1 MNPTTPAPPP
11 VWPGYAVPAGS
22 YATPAVRHTSHIRL
36 FVILIIALALIVAA
50 VVTVSALI
58 TPSTAAHNCPPQCGR
73 PPTGPRLGQPG
84 AVPPGLGQPG
94 TVPPP
99 GAPVSSFPRFT
110 ADTGQFS
117 VAYDP
122 RATATL
128 GSNGVKLA
136 YDGINSYATFF
147 GRPAGNQTPRDIAE
161 TLIQSAYPG
170 AKTAYQIPNAMIGYQ
185 RGYGEIDD
193 FYPQGGASSAEDI
206 RVLVMVAVKNGYA
219 LIATAT
225 GPYEQWG
232 KHVDDGHPSGAN
244 LRLAMII
251 SDDVN
256 RFMWRGDP
264 PR

>member
-1 MNPTTPAPPP
+1 MNPTTPAPPPP
-11 VWPGYAVPAGS
+11 VWPGYAVPAKS

-36 FVILIIALALIVAA
+36 FMVLIIALALAVAA
-50 VVTVSALI
+50 VVTASALI
-58 TPSTAAHNCPPQCGR
+58 TPSTPAHNCPPQCGP
-73 PPTGPRLGQPG
+73 PPTRPQLGHPG
-84 AVPPGLGQPG
+84 AAPPA
-94 TVPPP
+94 

-110 ADTGQFS
+110 ADQFS

-136 YDGINSYATFF
+136 YDQIKSYATLF
-147 GRPAGNQTPRDIAE
+147 GQPAGNQTPRDIAE
-161 TLIQSAYPG
+161 TLIQTAYPG
-170 AKTAYQIPNAMIGYQ
+170 ATIAYQIPNAMVGYQ

-193 FYPQGGASSAEDI
+193 FYPQGGASDAQDI

-232 KHVDDGHPSGAN
+232 KQFDDGHPSGAN
-244 LRLAMII
+244 LRLAMLI
-251 SDDVN
+251 SDCVN
-256 RFMWRGDP
+256 RFLWQGDP

>member
-11 VWPGYAVPAGS
+11 VWPGYAVPARS

-36 FVILIIALALIVAA
+36 FVILIIALALVVAA

-58 TPSTAAHNCPPQCGR
+58 TPSTAVHNCPPQCGR
-73 PPTGPRLGQPG
+73 PPTGPRLGQPE
-84 AVPPGLGQPG
+84 
-94 TVPPP
+94 TVPPA

-122 RATATL
+122 NATATP

-136 YDGINSYATFF
+136 YDKINSYATLF
-147 GRPAGNQTPRDIAE
+147 GQPAGNQTPRDIAE

-170 AKTAYQIPNAMIGYQ
+170 AKTAYQIPNAMVGYQ
-185 RGYGEIDD
+185 PGYGEIDD

-232 KHVDDGHPSGAN
+232 KQVDDGHPSGAN
-244 LRLAMII
+244 LQVAIWI
-251 SDDVN
+251 SDYVN